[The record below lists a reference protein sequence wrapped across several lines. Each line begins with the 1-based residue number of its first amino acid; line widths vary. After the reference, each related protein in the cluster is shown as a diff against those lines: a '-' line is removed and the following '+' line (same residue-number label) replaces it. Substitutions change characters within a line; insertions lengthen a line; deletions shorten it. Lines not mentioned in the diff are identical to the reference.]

1 MSVYA
6 IACLVASVD
15 KRAVRLRM
23 WGLILLAAVLGA
35 VACAGFSN
43 KGSSPGTLLALD
55 AQTGAELWRADA
67 PTAGLS
73 MPVAMEGQ
81 VFIAGGNHINSDQGK
96 LAAFDAASGKLQW
109 QASSLGFLF
118 GTAINEPRVNQG
130 VVVVRQSSG
139 IVGLDAKTGQELWR
153 LGEVGQPIS
162 IAAQDVIVQ
171 ALRESCPE

>member
-55 AQTGAELWRADA
+55 AQTVYRVQTSWVSEDADA
-67 PTAGLS
+67 
-73 MPVAMEGQ
+73 
-81 VFIAGGNHINSDQGK
+81 D
-96 LAAFDAASGKLQW
+96 
-109 QASSLGFLF
+109 
-118 GTAINEPRVNQG
+118 G
-130 VVVVRQSSG
+130 VVNGADNCPAWPNPTQATPSSRTSTPSAGPTTASPRSSAPPAHWPRKSVLSRQAISSVPKLSLV
-139 IVGLDAKTGQELWR
+139 IWSA
-153 LGEVGQPIS
+153 GE
-162 IAAQDVIVQ
+162 
-171 ALRESCPE
+171 